1 MTNRY
6 SMSRK
11 SHTCR
16 KYIHIYVYDVLTY
29 VHTYVFTNVCTC
41 VCIYVCMCCSAT
53 NSLVLRY
60 WRPVN
65 NGDLHLP
72 VFLDINPTFLR
83 NMN

>member
-1 MTNRY
+1 MRNRY
-6 SMSRK
+6 SISRK
-11 SHTCR
+11 STLHIR
-16 KYIHIYVYDVLTY
+16 IYIHIYVYDVVTY
-29 VHTYVFTNVCTC
+29 IRTYLQTY
-41 VCIYVCMCCSAT
+41 IRMYVCMCCSAT

>member
-16 KYIHIYVYDVLTY
+16 KYIHI
-29 VHTYVFTNVCTC
+29 YVFTNVCTC

>member
-29 VHTYVFTNVCTC
+29 VHTYVFTNVCTH
-41 VCIYVCMCCSAT
+41 VYVYMYVCVAAPRIHWYYGIG
-53 NSLVLRY
+53 VR
-60 WRPVN
+60 
-65 NGDLHLP
+65 
-72 VFLDINPTFLR
+72 
-83 NMN
+83 